1 MADYYPLLFE
11 AVLKDYVWGGRS
23 LETILGRSLPPGV
36 TAESWEIAAH
46 PNGNSVV
53 NNGRYSGLTL
63 SALHAIF
70 GLNLIG
76 ENSLWAQQ
84 RGKFPLLVKILDA
97 RERLSV
103 QVHPDD
109 NYALLHENKE
119 LGKTEMWV
127 VLHAELESS
136 IILGVN
142 AGTKPQ
148 PFRAA
153 AVEGNLDQFL
163 HKISVKPGDFI
174 CVPSGSL
181 HAILG
186 GLVMAEIQQN
196 SDVTYRVY
204 DWDRRGGD
212 RQLHL
217 DQAMDVINFNQVEP
231 ALESALPL
239 PSLAGQRREALCS
252 NDYFTVERWYLA
264 EGQLYEGDCDGS
276 SFEIWGTLDGFTH
289 FEGGGVRV
297 NLPAVNFTLLPAAL
311 GLFRIRAQSEAT
323 LLRIYS
329 K

>member
-11 AVLKDYVWGGRS
+11 PVLKDYVWGGRS
-23 LETILGRSLPPGV
+23 LETILGRRLPPGV

-53 NNGRYSGLTL
+53 KNGPYTGLTL
-63 SALHAIF
+63 SALHEIL
-70 GLNLIG
+70 GLDLVG
-76 ENSLWAQQ
+76 RNSLWAHQ

-103 QVHPDD
+103 QVHPNDD
-109 NYALLHENKE
+109 YALLHENKE

-127 VLHAELESS
+127 VLHAEPDGS
-136 IILGVN
+136 IILGVK
-142 AGTKPQ
+142 AGTRPDRFK
-148 PFRAA
+148 AA
-153 AVEGNLDQFL
+153 AIEGNLDQFL
-163 HKISVKPGDFI
+163 NKITVKPGDFI

-186 GLVMAEIQQN
+186 GLVIAEIQQN

-204 DWDRRGGD
+204 DWGRQGADRP
-212 RQLHL
+212 LHL
-217 DQAMDVINFNQVEP
+217 DKAMEVINFNQVEP
-231 ALESALPL
+231 ALKNALPL
-239 PSLAGQRREALCS
+239 PSPAGQRREALCT
-252 NDYFTVERWYLA
+252 NEYFTVERWFLA
-264 EGQLYEGDCDGS
+264 EGQLYEGECDGS
-276 SFEIWGTLDGFTH
+276 TFEIWGSLNGVTH
-289 FEGGGVRV
+289 VEGGGVRV

-311 GLFRIRAQSEAT
+311 GPFRVHAQSEAT